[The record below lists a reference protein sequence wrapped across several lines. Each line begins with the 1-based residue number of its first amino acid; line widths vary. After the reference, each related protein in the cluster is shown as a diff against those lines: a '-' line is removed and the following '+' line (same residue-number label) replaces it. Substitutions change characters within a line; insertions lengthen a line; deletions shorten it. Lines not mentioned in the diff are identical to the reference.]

1 MMSPGGDEASSGSD
15 TVPPFGFAKGDLDAD
30 GEACDAPCARCDQIE
45 VGRDADP
52 RDSAAGGDGPFD
64 GAVDDPP
71 GLGLGGGPAGVRPHS
86 PHSAGGPAV
95 RPPG

>member
-15 TVPPFGFAKGDLDAD
+15 TVLPFGFAKGDLDAD
-30 GEACDAPCARCDQIE
+30 GEVCDAPCARCDQIE

-52 RDSAAGGDGPFD
+52 RDCAAGGNGPFD

-71 GLGLGGGPAGVRPHS
+71 VRGIG
-86 PHSAGGPAV
+86 ADLAV
-95 RPPG
+95 AR